1 MLELRPGLELAPL
14 SVGTGGAWQVSAA
27 GVRTVHLYV
36 YFDGQTLF
44 LQSAAPDD
52 PPLMDGQPVPA
63 AWTPAPAP
71 CNITFGH
78 ARLAFHAAEA
88 EQPVEEDRTVA
99 SAVAEPFHE
108 PQKAPAPLPKRDIP
122 ARPFKPGAFAH
133 GADDESTRLQP
144 LEDFTGPPVSGDS
157 TRVAPLPTAENP
169 GGGGVRPAAGAPWNR
184 PAPPPA
190 MGAPPPAQGGG
201 FQSRQF
207 PPPPSAPLGPPSDPT
222 GGAPLGPPGPAGPP
236 SGLLNV
242 PPPSVRA
249 PDAPE
254 KFPDMLKREWAAA
267 PPLRRG
273 LVAALPIAVIVA
285 LWLLLSGSP
294 PPPPPKTVA
303 SAAPT
308 TPPAPP
314 PPPVPTVAQVPT
326 VWPPVEPPPPVPPP
340 PPPVAGAHPAPPAGG
355 TATPAP
361 SASVASSA
369 TVDGGTGDRRERQ
382 AGDLVA
388 THAYAEAIR
397 VYEQLAA
404 EHPQNPAFHEAA
416 RILRNKVQN
425 GTP

>member
-52 PPLMDGQPVPA
+52 PPLMDGRPVPA

-71 CNITFGH
+71 CTITFGH

-88 EQPVEEDRTVA
+88 EQPVEEDRTIA
-99 SAVAEPFHE
+99 SAVAEDYRE
-108 PQKAPAPLPKRDIP
+108 VLKTPAPLPKRDIS

-144 LEDFTGPPVSGDS
+144 IEDFTGPVSGDS
-157 TRVAPLPTAENP
+157 TRVAPLPTAEGP
-169 GGGGVRPAAGAPWNR
+169 GVGGVRPAAGAPWNR
-184 PAPPPA
+184 PAPLPA
-190 MGAPPPAQGGG
+190 MGAPPPVQGG

-207 PPPPSAPLGPPSDPT
+207 PPPPSSPLGPPSDPT
-222 GGAPLGPPGPAGPP
+222 GAAPLGPHGHAGPP

-242 PPPSVRA
+242 PPPSIRA

-254 KFPDMLKREWAAA
+254 TFPDMLKREWATA

-273 LVAALPIAVIVA
+273 LVAALPVAVIVA
-285 LWLLLSGSP
+285 LWLLLSGRP
-294 PPPPPKTVA
+294 PPQPPRAVA

-308 TPPAPP
+308 TPPVPP
-314 PPPVPTVAQVPT
+314 PAVATVTPLAT
-326 VWPPVEPPPPVPPP
+326 VWPPVEPPPR
-340 PPPVAGAHPAPPAGG
+340 PPVIRQAARAHAEKKESKAAGEP
-355 TATPAP
+355 
-361 SASVASSA
+361 SSA
-369 TVDGGTGDRRERQ
+369 TVDGGTGDRRERE
-382 AGDLVA
+382 AADLVA

-397 VYEQLAA
+397 IYDQLAA

-425 GTP
+425 GVP